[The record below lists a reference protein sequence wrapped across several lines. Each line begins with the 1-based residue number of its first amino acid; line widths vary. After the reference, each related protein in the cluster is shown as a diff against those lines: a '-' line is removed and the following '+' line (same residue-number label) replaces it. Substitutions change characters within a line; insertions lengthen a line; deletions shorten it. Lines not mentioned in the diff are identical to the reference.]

1 MSIVSLVIA
10 PSLAQLHPTKAME
23 IKSQTMEISVIN
35 TDSTAN
41 MTDSSTTVTITADT
55 KTLVQALIEDNL
67 APKDNVNI
75 QIKDGKITVN
85 GKALTDEQN
94 AKYAAY
100 LKKK

>member
-1 MSIVSLVIA
+1 MH
-10 PSLAQLHPTKAME
+10 PSKAAETKT
-23 IKSQTMEISVIN
+23 QTIELSVIS
-35 TDSTAN
+35 TDSTK
-41 MTDSSTTVTITADT
+41 MVGDSAHTVTISADS

-94 AKYAAY
+94 AKYSSF
-100 LKKK
+100 LQKK